1 MTPVL
6 KTKEKV
12 EAEENQDKPPEK
24 DNEQTGNQITQLEAS
39 FRLDRV

>member
-12 EAEENQDKPPEK
+12 EAEENQDKPPEEES
-24 DNEQTGNQITQLEAS
+24 EQTGKQITQLEAS